1 MSCLG
6 KSSPSHSPE
15 VQTSLKLVAVP
26 FRICSTFRKSSAVDM
41 FWGLLIAGVGSYFRC
56 AVPSSTAE
64 RNEQDSAKFRFIHT
78 LSLPVIIVFTVML
91 SECR

>member
-26 FRICSTFRKSSAVDM
+26 FRICSTFRKSPVDV
-41 FWGLLIAGVGSYFRC
+41 FWGLLTAGVGSYFRR

-64 RNEQDSAKFRFIHT
+64 RDEQDSAKFRFIHP
-78 LSLPVIIVFTVML
+78 LSLPVIIAFTVML
-91 SECR
+91 SESR